1 MNKKKYIAPTME
13 ITELATVEM
22 LAGSPNSSQDFGIF
36 GEETEEDAKMANK
49 RRGKWGNLWY
59 QD

>member
-1 MNKKKYIAPTME
+1 ME